1 MKIVPMVA
9 ARTDARDRARELRL
23 KGWTYDQIVEE
34 VGCAKSSVSL
44 WVRDL
49 PRPAP
54 NFTSAERARKAARTR
69 WDPVLAER
77 EEHRKRVKEEARAEV
92 GQLSDRELFLVGVG
106 LYWAEGTKD
115 KAYARRERLV
125 FVNSDPDMI
134 GLFMRWLDLLDVPR
148 ADRRLSL
155 MIHESADVEGA
166 EAFWAEITGIPRS
179 DFLKTTLKRH
189 NPLTVR
195 KNTGEAYRGCL
206 VVKVAK
212 SADLYRRVEGAWYG
226 IVGGAQWRADRMSDW
241 PAMQSPVV

>member
-1 MKIVPMVA
+1 MKIALMVA
-9 ARTDARDRARELRL
+9 ARTDARKKARELRR
-23 KGWTYDQIVEE
+23 KGWTYNQIAQE

-54 NFTSAERARKAARTR
+54 NFASQERAREAARTR

-134 GLFMRWLDLLDVPR
+134 GLFMKWLDLLDVPR
-148 ADRRLSL
+148 AHRRLSL
-155 MIHESADVEGA
+155 LIHESADVEGA
-166 EAFWAEITGIPRS
+166 EEFWAEVTGIPRW

-189 NPLTVR
+189 NPLTIR
-195 KNTGEAYRGCL
+195 KNTGVDYHGCL

-212 SADLYRRVEGAWYG
+212 SADLYRRVEGAWCG
-226 IVGGAQWRADRMSDW
+226 IVGGASRRAVEMS
-241 PAMQSPVV
+241 A

>member
-1 MKIVPMVA
+1 MKIALMVA

-23 KGWTYDQIVEE
+23 KGWTYDRIAKE

-49 PRPAP
+49 PKPAP
-54 NFTSAERARKAARTR
+54 NFASADRAREAARTR
-69 WDPVLAER
+69 WEPVLAER
-77 EEHRKRVKEEARAEV
+77 EEHRKRVKEEARTEI
-92 GQLSDRELFLVGVG
+92 GRLSERELFLVGVG

-115 KAYARRERLV
+115 KAHARRERLV

-134 GLFMRWLDLLDVPR
+134 DLFMKWLDLLDVPR
-148 ADRRLSL
+148 SDRRLSL
-155 MIHESADVEGA
+155 LIHESADVEGA
-166 EAFWAEITGIPRS
+166 EEFWAEVTGIPRS
-179 DFLKTTLKRH
+179 AFLKTTLKRH

-195 KNTGEAYRGCL
+195 KNTGTGYHGCL

-226 IVGGAQWRADRMSDW
+226 IVGGAQRRVVEMSD
-241 PAMQSPVV
+241 